1 MLRPL
6 RPWLPSL
13 LPWRVP
19 FRLRVWWAWAL
30 GNGLPQRW
38 GYIVDVRPR
47 WRRVWSCLTRRLHKP
62 EQLDRS
68 DGRDYRGWTARV
80 VADDEG
86 ILPVG
91 VRGPVVGSERCRGGE
106 LRHTI
111 ELPDHTLTTPL
122 PWLGIELIKPDDTT

>member
-1 MLRPL
+1 M
-6 RPWLPSL
+6 
-13 LPWRVP
+13 P

-30 GNGLPQRW
+30 GYGLPQRW
-38 GYIVDVRPR
+38 GYIVDVRPQR
-47 WRRVWSCLTRRLHKP
+47 RRVWSRLTRRLRKP

-86 ILPVG
+86 ILSVG
-91 VRGPVVGSERCRGGE
+91 VRGLVVSSQRCRGGK
-106 LRHTI
+106 LLHTI

-122 PWLGIELIKPDDTT
+122 PWPGIELIKPDDTA